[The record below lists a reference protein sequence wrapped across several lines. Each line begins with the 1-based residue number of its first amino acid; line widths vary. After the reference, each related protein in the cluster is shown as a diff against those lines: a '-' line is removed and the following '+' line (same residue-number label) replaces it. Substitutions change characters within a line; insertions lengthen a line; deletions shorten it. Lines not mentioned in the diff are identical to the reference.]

1 MSNFV
6 PQKYTENKNSQI
18 IDIMNFK
25 QSKMA
30 LCALALVGA
39 TFSMTS
45 CMDNNKNPFYS
56 EYNTPHQTVPFNKIK
71 LEHYEPAIMEG
82 IKQHT
87 AEVEAIINNPEA
99 PTFENTIVALEYAGE
114 LLDRVVTVFF
124 TLNSAETSD
133 EMQELAQK
141 LSPILTEHSN
151 NISLDERLFARVKAA
166 YEATDMSTLTTEQ
179 QRLLQKSFDS
189 FARNGANLSDE
200 DKAKYRELTTE
211 LSKTTLAFGQNMLK
225 ATNAYTLN
233 VTDSTRLAGMPESA
247 LEAAAQTAKEK
258 GHEGWTFTLQ
268 APSYSPVM
276 MYCEDRDLRRELYM
290 AYNTQNV
297 QDNEYNN
304 EKLVK
309 KIANLRLA
317 IAQLLGYE
325 SHADYVLVNRMA
337 ENAVNVNNLLDQLLQ
352 AYLPAAKEEVKAVQ
366 EMAAR
371 TEGKNFELMP
381 WDWSFYSEKLR
392 VEKYSLNDEMVRP
405 YFKLENVTNG
415 VFGLA
420 THLYGITFVENKDI
434 PVFHPDVKAYNV
446 LDKDGSY
453 LAVIYTD
460 FFPRAGKRSVAW
472 MTSFKEQYKKGG
484 QDSRPHVSITMNF
497 TKPTESKPALL
508 TLDEVETFLHEF
520 GHALHGI
527 FSMTTYPSMGGT
539 AVYRDFVEL
548 PSQIMENFLPKKEFL
563 ATFAYHYETGELIPD
578 ELIERIVRAQNYNA
592 AYMCIR
598 QLSFGILDMA
608 WYSRTTPF
616 DGDVKAYEQE
626 AWKSTQLLPVVEGT
640 NMTTRFGHIM
650 SGGYSAGYYSYK
662 WSEMLDAD
670 AFALFEEKGIFSE
683 EVATSFRENVLSR
696 GGSEHPKELYRR
708 FRGQDATIDAMMKRD
723 GIK

>member
-1 MSNFV
+1 M
-6 PQKYTENKNSQI
+6 KYRQP
-18 IDIMNFK
+18 
-25 QSKMA
+25 KMA
-30 LCALALVGA
+30 LCALAMMGA
-39 TFSMTS
+39 TLNMTS

-56 EYNTPHQTVPFNKIK
+56 EYGTPHETVPFNKIK
-71 LEHYEPAIMEG
+71 MEHYEPAIMEG
-82 IKQHT
+82 IKQHA
-87 AEVEAIINNPEA
+87 AEVEAIINNPEE
-99 PTFENTIVALEYAGE
+99 PTFENTIVALEYAGD
-114 LLDRVVTVFF
+114 LLDRVLTVFF

-141 LSPILTEHSN
+141 LSPVLTEHSN
-151 NISLDERLFARVKAA
+151 NISLDERLFARIKTV
-166 YEATDMSTLTTEQ
+166 YENTDMSTLTPEE
-179 QRLLQKSFDS
+179 QRLLQKSYEG
-189 FARNGANLSDE
+189 FARNGANLCEE

-211 LSKTTLAFGQNMLK
+211 LGQATLAFGQNTLK
-225 ATNAYTLN
+225 ATNNYALN
-233 VTDSTRLAGMPESA
+233 VTDSTRLKGLPESA

-258 GHEGWTFTLQ
+258 GQEGWTFTLH

-290 AYNTQNV
+290 AYNTQCV
-297 QDNEYNN
+297 QNNDYNN
-304 EKLVK
+304 EELVK
-309 KIANLRLA
+309 KIVNLRLA

-325 SHADYVLVNRMA
+325 SHADYVLENRMA
-337 ENAVNVNNLLDQLLQ
+337 ENAANVNNLLDQLLV

-371 TEGKNFELMP
+371 TEGKDFELKS

-405 YFKLENVTNG
+405 YFKLENVTGG

-420 THLYGITFVENKDI
+420 TRLYGITFVENKDI
-434 PVFHPDVKAYNV
+434 PVYHPDVKAYDV

-460 FFPRAGKRSVAW
+460 FFPRAGKRSGAW
-472 MTSFKEQYKKGG
+472 MTSFKEQYKKDGE
-484 QDSRPHVSITMNF
+484 DSCPHVSITMNF

-508 TLDEVETFLHEF
+508 TQDEVETFLHEF

-527 FSMTTYPSMGGT
+527 FAATTYPSMGGT
-539 AVYRDFVEL
+539 NVYRDFVEL
-548 PSQIMENFLPKKEFL
+548 PSQLMENFLPKKEFL

-578 ELIERIVRAQNYNA
+578 ELIERIVRAQNYNV

-598 QLSFGILDMA
+598 QLSLGMLDMA
-608 WYSRTTPF
+608 WHSRTTPF
-616 DGDVKAYEQE
+616 EGDVLAYEQE
-626 AWKSTQLLPVVEGT
+626 AWKPTQLLPVIEGT
-640 NMTTRFGHIM
+640 NMTTHFGHIM

-670 AFALFEEKGIFSE
+670 AFALFEENGIFSE
-683 EVATSFRENVLSR
+683 EVAASFRENVLAK

-708 FRGQDATIDAMMKRD
+708 FRGQDATIDALMKRD
-723 GIK
+723 GIVK

>member
-1 MSNFV
+1 
-6 PQKYTENKNSQI
+6 
-18 IDIMNFK
+18 
-25 QSKMA
+25 MA
-30 LCALALVGA
+30 LCALALAGA

-166 YEATDMSTLTTEQ
+166 YEATEMSTLTTEQ
-179 QRLLQKSFDS
+179 QRLLQKSYDS

-304 EKLVK
+304 EELVK

-420 THLYGITFVENKDI
+420 TRLYGITFVENKDI
-434 PVFHPDVKAYNV
+434 PVFHPDVKAYDV

-460 FFPRAGKRSVAW
+460 FFPRAGKRSGAW

>member
-1 MSNFV
+1 MNRT
-6 PQKYTENKNSQI
+6 KY
-18 IDIMNFK
+18 
-25 QSKMA
+25 
-30 LCALALVGA
+30 LVCALAVAGA
-39 TFSMTS
+39 TLNMTS
-45 CMDNNKNPFYS
+45 CMDSNQNPFYS
-56 EYNTPHQTVPFNKIK
+56 EYNTPHQTVPFDKIK

-82 IKQHT
+82 IKQHA
-87 AEVEAIINNPEA
+87 AEVEAIITNPEA
-99 PTFENTIVALEYAGE
+99 PTFENTIVALEYAGS

-133 EMQELAQK
+133 EMQALAQK
-141 LSPILTEHSN
+141 LSPVLTEHSN
-151 NISLDERLFARVKAA
+151 NISLDERLFARVKAV
-166 YEATDMSTLTTEQ
+166 YESTDMSTLTPEE
-179 QRLLQKSFDS
+179 QRLLQKSYEG
-189 FARNGANLSDE
+189 FARNGANLSE
-200 DKAKYRELTTE
+200 EGKAKYRELSTE
-211 LSKTTLAFGQNMLK
+211 LSKTTLQFGQNMLK

-258 GHEGWTFTLQ
+258 GHEGWTFTLH

-290 AYNTQNV
+290 AFNTQNV

-304 EKLVK
+304 EAIVK
-309 KIANLRLA
+309 KIANLRLE

-325 SHADYVLVNRMA
+325 CFADYVLENRMA
-337 ENAVNVNNLLDQLLQ
+337 ENATNVNHLLDQLLT

-366 EMAAR
+366 EIAAR
-371 TEGKNFELMP
+371 TEGKGFELMP

-405 YFKLENVTNG
+405 YFKLENVTAG

-420 THLYGITFVENKDI
+420 TRLYGITFVENKDI
-434 PVFHPDVKAYNV
+434 PVFHPDVKAYDV
-446 LDKDGSY
+446 LDKDGTY

-460 FFPRAGKRSVAW
+460 FFPRAGKRSGAW
-472 MTSFKEQYKKGG
+472 MTGFKEQYKKDG

-527 FSMTTYPSMGGT
+527 FSATTYPSIGGT

-563 ATFAYHYETGELIPD
+563 ATFAHHYETGELIPD
-578 ELIERIVRAQNYNA
+578 ELIERIVRAQNYNV
-592 AYMCIR
+592 AYGCIR

-616 DGDVKAYEQE
+616 EGDVLAYEQK
-626 AWKSTQLLPVVEGT
+626 AWESTQLLPVVEGT

-670 AFALFEEKGIFSE
+670 AFALFEEKGIFSQ
-683 EVATSFRENVLSR
+683 EVAASFRENILSR

-723 GIK
+723 GIVK

>member
-1 MSNFV
+1 M
-6 PQKYTENKNSQI
+6 KYNKTLTKSL
-18 IDIMNFK
+18 
-25 QSKMA
+25 
-30 LCALALVGA
+30 LCAMAVVGA
-39 TFSMTS
+39 TLNFTS
-45 CMDNNKNPFYS
+45 CMNKNPFFS
-56 EYNTPHQTVPFNKIK
+56 EYKTPHETAPFHKIK
-71 LEHYEPAIMEG
+71 LEHYEPALMEG
-82 IKQHT
+82 IKQHE
-87 AEVEAIINNPEA
+87 ADVEAIINNPEA

-133 EMQELAQK
+133 EMQALAQK
-141 LSPILTEHSN
+141 LSPVLTEHSN
-151 NISLDERLFARVKAA
+151 NISLNEKLFARVKAV
-166 YEATDMSTLTTEQ
+166 YETTDKGSLSTEQ
-179 QRLLQKSFDS
+179 QRLLQKCYDS
-189 FARNGANLSDE
+189 FARNGANLSEE

-211 LSKTTLAFGQNMLK
+211 LSMTTLAFNQNMLK
-225 ATNAYTLN
+225 ATNAYSLN
-233 VTDSTRLAGMPESA
+233 VTDSARLKGMPESA

-268 APSYSPVM
+268 APSYGPLM

-297 QDNEYNN
+297 QDNEFNN
-304 EKLVK
+304 EENVK
-309 KIANLRLA
+309 KIVNLRLA

-325 SHADYVLVNRMA
+325 SHADYVLENRMA
-337 ENAVNVNNLLDQLLQ
+337 ENATNVNQLLGQLLD

-366 EMAAR
+366 EIAAR
-371 TEGKNFELMP
+371 TEGADFKLEA

-392 VEKYSLNDEMVRP
+392 SEKYSLNDEMVRP

-420 THLYGITFVENKDI
+420 TRLYGITFVENKDI
-434 PVFHPDVKAYNV
+434 PVFHPDVKAYDV
-446 LDKDGSY
+446 LDKDGSF

-460 FFPRAGKRSVAW
+460 FFPRAGKRSGAW
-472 MTSFKEQYKKGG
+472 MTNFKEQYKKDGV
-484 QDSRPHVSITMNF
+484 DSRPHVSITMNF

-508 TLDEVETFLHEF
+508 TQDEVETFLHEF

-527 FSMTTYPSMGGT
+527 FAATTYPSMGGT
-539 AVYRDFVEL
+539 NVYRDFVEL

-563 ATFAYHYETGELIPD
+563 ATFAFHYETGELIPD

-592 AYMCIR
+592 AYACIR

-616 DGDVKAYEQE
+616 EGDVKAYEQE
-626 AWKSTQLLPVVEGT
+626 AWAPTQLLDVVEGT

-670 AFALFEEKGIFSE
+670 AFALFDQMGIYNE
-683 EVATSFRENVLSR
+683 IVATSFRKNVLEKGS
-696 GGSEHPKELYRR
+696 SEHPKVLYRR

-723 GIK
+723 GIIK

>member
-1 MSNFV
+1 MNRT
-6 PQKYTENKNSQI
+6 KY
-18 IDIMNFK
+18 
-25 QSKMA
+25 
-30 LCALALVGA
+30 LVCALAFAGVTLN
-39 TFSMTS
+39 MTS
-45 CMDNNKNPFYS
+45 CMDSNQNPFYS
-56 EYNTPHQTVPFNKIK
+56 EYNTPHQTVPFDKIK

-82 IKQHT
+82 IKQHA
-87 AEVEAIINNPEA
+87 AEVEAIITNPEA
-99 PTFENTIVALEYAGE
+99 PTFENTIVALEYAGS

-133 EMQELAQK
+133 EMQALAQK
-141 LSPILTEHSN
+141 LSPVLTEHSN
-151 NISLDERLFARVKAA
+151 NISLDERLFARVKAV
-166 YEATDMSTLTTEQ
+166 YENTDMNTLTSEE
-179 QRLLQKSFDS
+179 QRLLQKSYDG
-189 FARNGANLSDE
+189 FARNGANLSE
-200 DKAKYRELTTE
+200 EGKAKYRELTTE
-211 LSKTTLAFGQNMLK
+211 LSKTTLEFGQNMLK
-225 ATNAYTLN
+225 ATNAYALN
-233 VTDSTRLAGMPESA
+233 ITDSTRLKGMPESA

-258 GHEGWTFTLQ
+258 GHEGWTFTLH

-290 AYNTQNV
+290 AFNTQNV

-304 EKLVK
+304 EAIVK
-309 KIANLRLA
+309 KIANLRLE

-325 SHADYVLVNRMA
+325 CFADYVLENRMA
-337 ENAVNVNNLLDQLLQ
+337 ENATNVNHLLDQLLT

-366 EMAAR
+366 EIAAR
-371 TEGKNFELMP
+371 TEGKGFELMP

-405 YFKLENVTNG
+405 YFKLENVTAG

-420 THLYGITFVENKDI
+420 TRLYGITFVENKDI
-434 PVFHPDVKAYNV
+434 PVFHPDVKAYDV
-446 LDKDGSY
+446 LDKDGTY

-460 FFPRAGKRSVAW
+460 FFPRAGKRSGAW
-472 MTSFKEQYKKGG
+472 MTGFKEQYKKDGV
-484 QDSRPHVSITMNF
+484 DSRPHVSITMNF

-527 FSMTTYPSMGGT
+527 FSATTYPSMGGT

-563 ATFAYHYETGELIPD
+563 ATFAHHYETGELIPD
-578 ELIERIVRAQNYNA
+578 ELIERIVRAQNYNV

-598 QLSFGILDMA
+598 QLSFGLLDMA

-616 DGDVKAYEQE
+616 EGDVLAYEQK
-626 AWKSTQLLPVVEGT
+626 AWESTQLLPVVEGT

-670 AFALFEEKGIFSE
+670 AFALFEEKGIFSQ
-683 EVATSFRENVLSR
+683 EVASSFRENILSR

-723 GIK
+723 GIVK

>member
-1 MSNFV
+1 M
-6 PQKYTENKNSQI
+6 NK
-18 IDIMNFK
+18 
-25 QSKMA
+25 SKNI
-30 LCALALVGA
+30 LCALALAGA
-39 TFSMTS
+39 TLNMTS
-45 CMDNNKNPFYS
+45 CMDNKNPFYS
-56 EYNTPHQTVPFNKIK
+56 EYNTPHQTVPFDKIK

-82 IKQHT
+82 IKQHA
-87 AEVEAIINNPEA
+87 AEVEAIITNPEA
-99 PTFENTIVALEYAGE
+99 PTFENTIVALEYAGD

-141 LSPILTEHSN
+141 LSPVLTEHSN
-151 NISLDERLFARVKAA
+151 NISLDERLFARVKAV
-166 YEATDMSTLTTEQ
+166 YETTDMSTLTPEE
-179 QRLLQKSFDS
+179 QRLLQKSYDG
-189 FARNGANLSDE
+189 FARNGANLSE
-200 DKAKYRELTTE
+200 EGKAKYRELTTA
-211 LSKTTLAFGQNMLK
+211 LSKATLDFGQNMLK

-233 VTDSTRLAGMPESA
+233 ITDSARLNGMPESA

-258 GHEGWTFTLQ
+258 GHEGWTFTLH

-290 AYNTQNV
+290 AFNTQNV
-297 QDNEYNN
+297 QNN
-304 EKLVK
+304 ENNNEELVK
-309 KIANLRLA
+309 QIANLRLEV
-317 IAQLLGYE
+317 AQLLGYE
-325 SHADYVLVNRMA
+325 CFADYVLENRMA
-337 ENAVNVNNLLDQLLQ
+337 ENATNVNQLLDQLLT
-352 AYLPAAKEEVKAVQ
+352 AYLPAAKAEVKAVQ
-366 EMAAR
+366 EIAAR
-371 TEGKNFELMP
+371 TEGKDFELML
-381 WDWSFYSEKLR
+381 WDWSFYAEKLR

-405 YFKLENVTNG
+405 YFKLENVTDG

-420 THLYGITFVENKDI
+420 SRLYGIAFVENKNI
-434 PVFHPDVKAYNV
+434 PVFHPDVKAYDV

-460 FFPRAGKRSVAW
+460 FFPRAGKRSGAW
-472 MTSFKEQYKKGG
+472 MTSFKEQYKKDGV
-484 QDSRPHVSITMNF
+484 DSRPHVSITMNF
-497 TKPTESKPALL
+497 TKPTDTKPALL
-508 TLDEVETFLHEF
+508 TQDEVETFLHEF

-527 FSMTTYPSMGGT
+527 FSATTYPSMGGT
-539 AVYRDFVEL
+539 SVYRDFVEL

-578 ELIERIVRAQNYNA
+578 ELIERIVRAQNYNV
-592 AYMCIR
+592 AYACIR
-598 QLSFGILDMA
+598 QLSFGLLDMA

-626 AWKSTQLLPVVEGT
+626 AWAPTQLLPVVEGT

-670 AFALFEEKGIFSE
+670 AFALFEEQGIFNE
-683 EVATSFRENVLSR
+683 EVATSFRENILSR

>member
-1 MSNFV
+1 M
-6 PQKYTENKNSQI
+6 KYGKTMTKSL
-18 IDIMNFK
+18 
-25 QSKMA
+25 
-30 LCALALVGA
+30 LCAIAIAGA
-39 TFSMTS
+39 TLNMTS
-45 CMDNNKNPFYS
+45 CMNSNNNPFYS
-56 EYNTPHQTVPFNKIK
+56 EYKTPHETVPFDKIK

-82 IKQHT
+82 IKQHA
-87 AEVEAIINNPEA
+87 AEVEAIITNPEV
-99 PTFENTIVALEYAGE
+99 PTFENTIVALEYAGA

-133 EMQELAQK
+133 EMQALAQK
-141 LSPILTEHSN
+141 ISPVLTEHSN
-151 NISLDERLFARVKAA
+151 NISLDERLFARVKAV
-166 YEATDMSTLTTEQ
+166 YETTDMSTLTTEE
-179 QRLLQKSFDS
+179 QRLLQKSYDG
-189 FARNGANLSDE
+189 FARNGANLSE
-200 DKAKYRELTTE
+200 EGKAKYRELTTA
-211 LSKTTLAFGQNMLK
+211 LSKTTLDFGQNMLK
-225 ATNAYTLN
+225 ATNAYSLN
-233 VTDSTRLAGMPESA
+233 ITDSTRLKGMPESA

-258 GHEGWTFTLQ
+258 GHEGWTFTLH

-276 MYCEDRDLRRELYM
+276 TYCEDRDLRRELYM

-297 QDNEYNN
+297 QDNENNN
-304 EKLVK
+304 EELVK

-325 SHADYVLVNRMA
+325 SHAEYVLVNRMA
-337 ENAVNVNNLLDQLLQ
+337 ENATNVNQLLDQLLA

-371 TEGKNFELMP
+371 TEGKDFELMP
-381 WDWSFYSEKLR
+381 WDWSFYAEKLR

-420 THLYGITFVENKDI
+420 TRLYGITFVENKDI
-434 PVFHPDVKAYNV
+434 PVFHPDVKAYDV

-460 FFPRAGKRSVAW
+460 FFPRAGKRSGAW
-472 MTSFKEQYKKGG
+472 MTGFKEQYKKDGV
-484 QDSRPHVSITMNF
+484 DSRPHVSITMNF
-497 TKPTESKPALL
+497 TKPTDTKPALL
-508 TLDEVETFLHEF
+508 TLDEAETFLHEF

-527 FSMTTYPSMGGT
+527 FSATTYPSVGGT
-539 AVYRDFVEL
+539 NVYRDFVEL

-578 ELIERIVRAQNYNA
+578 ELIERIVRAQNYNV
-592 AYMCIR
+592 AYACIR
-598 QLSFGILDMA
+598 QLSFGLLDMA

-626 AWKSTQLLPVVEGT
+626 AWAPTQLLPVVEGT

-670 AFALFEEKGIFSE
+670 AFALFEERGIFNE
-683 EVATSFRENVLSR
+683 EVATSFRENILSR
-696 GGSEHPKELYRR
+696 GASEHPKELYRR

-723 GIK
+723 GIVK

>member
-1 MSNFV
+1 M
-6 PQKYTENKNSQI
+6 KY
-18 IDIMNFK
+18 K
-25 QSKMA
+25 QPKMA
-30 LCALALVGA
+30 LCALAMVG
-39 TFSMTS
+39 TTLNMTS

-71 LEHYEPAIMEG
+71 MEHYEPAIMEG
-82 IKQHT
+82 IKQHA
-87 AEVEAIINNPEA
+87 AEVEAIITNPET

-141 LSPILTEHSN
+141 LSPMLTEHSN
-151 NISLDERLFARVKAA
+151 NISLDERLFERIKAV
-166 YEATDMSTLTTEQ
+166 YETTDMSTLTPEQ
-179 QRLLQKSFDS
+179 QRLLQKSYENL
-189 FARNGANLSDE
+189 ARNGANLNEE

-211 LSKTTLAFGQNMLK
+211 LSQATLAFGQNTLK
-225 ATNAYTLN
+225 ATNSFALN
-233 VTDSTRLAGMPESA
+233 VTDSTRLKGLPESA

-258 GHEGWTFTLQ
+258 GQEGWTFTLH
-268 APSYSPVM
+268 APSYSPLM

-290 AYNTQNV
+290 AYNTQCV
-297 QDNEYNN
+297 QDNDYNN
-304 EKLVK
+304 EELAK
-309 KIANLRLA
+309 KIVNLRLA

-325 SHADYVLVNRMA
+325 SHADYVLENRMA
-337 ENAVNVNNLLDQLLQ
+337 ENAANVNDLLNQLLV

-371 TEGKNFELMP
+371 TEGKDFELMP

-392 VEKYSLNDEMVRP
+392 SEKYSLNDEMVRP

-420 THLYGITFVENKDI
+420 TRLYGITFVENKEI
-434 PVFHPDVKAYNV
+434 PVYHPDVKAYDV

-460 FFPRAGKRSVAW
+460 FFPRAGKRSGAW
-472 MTSFKEQYKKGG
+472 MTSFKEQYVKDGA
-484 QDSRPHVSITMNF
+484 DSRPHVTITMNF

-508 TLDEVETFLHEF
+508 TQDEVETFLHEF

-527 FSMTTYPSMGGT
+527 FSATTYPSMGGT
-539 AVYRDFVEL
+539 NVYRDFVEL
-548 PSQIMENFLPKKEFL
+548 PSQLMENFLSKKEFL

-578 ELIERIVRAQNYNA
+578 EIVERIVRAQNYNA
-592 AYMCIR
+592 AYLCIR
-598 QLSFGILDMA
+598 QLSLGMLDMA
-608 WYSRTTPF
+608 WYSRTAPF
-616 DGDVKAYEQE
+616 EGDVKAYEQE
-626 AWKSTQLLPVVEGT
+626 AWAATQLLPVVEEA
-640 NMTTRFGHIM
+640 NMTTHFGHIM

-670 AFALFEEKGIFSE
+670 AFSLFEEKGIFSQ

-708 FRGQDATIDAMMKRD
+708 FRGQDATIDALMKRD

>member
-1 MSNFV
+1 MNRT
-6 PQKYTENKNSQI
+6 KY
-18 IDIMNFK
+18 
-25 QSKMA
+25 
-30 LCALALVGA
+30 LVCALAVAGA
-39 TFSMTS
+39 TLNMTS
-45 CMDNNKNPFYS
+45 CMDSNQNPFYS
-56 EYNTPHQTVPFNKIK
+56 EYNTPHQTVPFDKIK

-82 IKQHT
+82 IKQHA
-87 AEVEAIINNPEA
+87 AEVEAIITNPEA
-99 PTFENTIVALEYAGE
+99 PTFENTIVALEYAGS

-133 EMQELAQK
+133 EMQALAQK
-141 LSPILTEHSN
+141 LSPVLTEHSN
-151 NISLDERLFARVKAA
+151 NISLDERLFARVKAV
-166 YEATDMSTLTTEQ
+166 YESTDMSTLTPEE
-179 QRLLQKSFDS
+179 QRLLQKSYEG
-189 FARNGANLSDE
+189 FARNGANLSE
-200 DKAKYRELTTE
+200 EGKAKYRELSTE
-211 LSKTTLAFGQNMLK
+211 LSKTTLQFGQNMLK

-258 GHEGWTFTLQ
+258 GHEGWTFTLH

-290 AYNTQNV
+290 AFNTQNV

-304 EKLVK
+304 EAIVK
-309 KIANLRLA
+309 KIANLRLE

-325 SHADYVLVNRMA
+325 CFADYVLENRMA
-337 ENAVNVNNLLDQLLQ
+337 ENATNVNHLLDQLLT

-366 EMAAR
+366 EIAAR
-371 TEGKNFELMP
+371 TEGKGFELMP

-405 YFKLENVTNG
+405 YFKLENVTAG

-420 THLYGITFVENKDI
+420 TRLYGITFVENKDI
-434 PVFHPDVKAYNV
+434 PVFHPDVKAYDV
-446 LDKDGSY
+446 LDKDGTY

-460 FFPRAGKRSVAW
+460 FFPRAGKRSGAW
-472 MTSFKEQYKKGG
+472 MTSFKEQYKKDG

-527 FSMTTYPSMGGT
+527 FSATTYPSIGGT

-563 ATFAYHYETGELIPD
+563 ATFAHHYETGELIPD
-578 ELIERIVRAQNYNA
+578 ELIERIVRAQNYNV

-616 DGDVKAYEQE
+616 EGDVLAYEQK
-626 AWKSTQLLPVVEGT
+626 AWESTQLLPVVEGT
-640 NMTTRFGHIM
+640 NMTTRFGHIV

-670 AFALFEEKGIFSE
+670 AFALFEEKGIFSQ
-683 EVATSFRENVLSR
+683 EVASSFRENILSR

-723 GIK
+723 GIVK

>member
-1 MSNFV
+1 M
-6 PQKYTENKNSQI
+6 KYNLTKL
-18 IDIMNFK
+18 
-25 QSKMA
+25 A
-30 LCALALVGA
+30 LGALALVGA
-39 TFSMTS
+39 TLNLTS

-56 EYNTPHQTVPFNKIK
+56 EYNTPHQTVPFDKIK

-87 AEVEAIINNPEA
+87 AEVEAIIANPEL
-99 PTFENTIVALEYAGE
+99 PTFENTIVALEYAGD

-133 EMQELAQK
+133 EMQALAQK

-151 NISLDERLFARVKAA
+151 NISLDERLFARVKAV
-166 YEATDMSTLTTEQ
+166 YETTDMNTFTPEQ
-179 QRLLQKSFDS
+179 QRLLQKSYDS
-189 FARNGANLSDE
+189 FARNGANLNE
-200 DKAKYRELTTE
+200 EGKAKYRELTTA
-211 LSKTTLAFGQNMLK
+211 LSKATLEFGQNMLK

-233 VTDSTRLAGMPESA
+233 ITDSTRLEGMPESA

-290 AYNTQNV
+290 AFNTQNV

-304 EKLVK
+304 EELVK
-309 KIANLRLA
+309 NIANLRLE
-317 IAQLLGYE
+317 IAQLLGYN
-325 SHADYVLVNRMA
+325 SHADYVLENRMA
-337 ENAVNVNNLLDQLLQ
+337 ENATNVNQLLDQLLT

-366 EMAAR
+366 EIATR
-371 TEGKNFELMP
+371 IEGKGFELMP
-381 WDWSFYSEKLR
+381 WDWSFYAEKLR

-420 THLYGITFVENKDI
+420 TSLYGITFVENKDI
-434 PVFHPDVKAYNV
+434 PVFHPEVKAYDV
-446 LDKDGSY
+446 IDKDGSY

-460 FFPRAGKRSVAW
+460 FFPRAGKRSGAW
-472 MTSFKEQYKKGG
+472 MTSFKEQYKKDGA
-484 QDSRPHVSITMNF
+484 DSRPHVSITMNF
-497 TKPTESKPALL
+497 TKPTDTKPALL
-508 TLDEVETFLHEF
+508 TQDEVETFLHEF

-527 FSMTTYPSMGGT
+527 FSATTYPSMGGT
-539 AVYRDFVEL
+539 SVYRDFVEL
-548 PSQIMENFLPKKEFL
+548 PSQIMENFLPKKKFL

-598 QLSFGILDMA
+598 QLSFGMLDMA
-608 WYSRTTPF
+608 WHSRTTPF
-616 DGDVKAYEQE
+616 DGDVLTYEQE
-626 AWKSTQLLPVVEGT
+626 AWAPTQLLPIVEGT

-670 AFALFEEKGIFSE
+670 AFALFEENGIFSQ
-683 EVATSFRENVLSR
+683 EVATSFRENILSR

-723 GIK
+723 GIKK

>member
-1 MSNFV
+1 
-6 PQKYTENKNSQI
+6 
-18 IDIMNFK
+18 
-25 QSKMA
+25 MA
-30 LCALALVGA
+30 LCALALAGA

-179 QRLLQKSFDS
+179 QRLLQKSYDS

-304 EKLVK
+304 EELVK

-420 THLYGITFVENKDI
+420 TRLYGITFVENKDI
-434 PVFHPDVKAYNV
+434 PVFHPDAKAYDV
-446 LDKDGSY
+446 LDKDSSY

-460 FFPRAGKRSVAW
+460 FFPRAGKRSGAW

-578 ELIERIVRAQNYNA
+578 ALIERIVRAQNYNA

>member
-1 MSNFV
+1 M
-6 PQKYTENKNSQI
+6 KYNKT
-18 IDIMNFK
+18 K
-25 QSKMA
+25 VA
-30 LCALALVGA
+30 LCALALA
-39 TFSMTS
+39 STILSMTS

-56 EYNTPHQTVPFNKIK
+56 EYTTPHQTVPFDKIR

-82 IKQHT
+82 IKQHA
-87 AEVEAIINNPEA
+87 AEVEAIITNPEA
-99 PTFENTIVALEYAGE
+99 PTFENTIVALEYAGG

-133 EMQELAQK
+133 EMQALAQK
-141 LSPILTEHSN
+141 LSPVLTEHSN
-151 NISLDERLFARVKAA
+151 NISLDERLFARVKAV
-166 YEATDMSTLTTEQ
+166 YETTDMSTLTPEQ
-179 QRLLQKSFDS
+179 QRLLQKSYDG
-189 FARNGANLSDE
+189 FARNGANLSE
-200 DKAKYRELTTE
+200 EGKAKYRELTTA
-211 LSKTTLAFGQNMLK
+211 LSKATLEFGQNMLK
-225 ATNAYTLN
+225 ATNTYTLN
-233 VTDSTRLAGMPESA
+233 VTDSTRLKGMPESA

-258 GHEGWTFTLQ
+258 GHEGWTFTLH
-268 APSYSPVM
+268 APSYTPVM

-304 EKLVK
+304 EELVK
-309 KIANLRLA
+309 NIANLRLE
-317 IAQLLGYE
+317 IAQLLGYN
-325 SHADYVLVNRMA
+325 SHADYVLENRMA
-337 ENAVNVNNLLDQLLQ
+337 ENAANVNQLLDQLLT
-352 AYLPAAKEEVKAVQ
+352 AYLPAAKEDVKAVQ

-371 TEGKNFELMP
+371 TEGKNFELMS

-420 THLYGITFVENKDI
+420 TSLYGITFVENKDI
-434 PVFHPDVKAYNV
+434 PVFHPDVKAYDV

-460 FFPRAGKRSVAW
+460 FFPRAGKRSGAW
-472 MTSFKEQYKKGG
+472 MTSFKEQYKKDGA
-484 QDSRPHVSITMNF
+484 DSRPHVSITMNF
-497 TKPTESKPALL
+497 TKPTDTKPALL

-527 FSMTTYPSMGGT
+527 FSATTYPSIGGT
-539 AVYRDFVEL
+539 GVYRDFVEL

-578 ELIERIVRAQNYNA
+578 ELIERIVRAQNYNV

-598 QLSFGILDMA
+598 QLSFGLLDMA

-626 AWKSTQLLPVVEGT
+626 AWASTQLLPVVEGT

-670 AFALFEEKGIFSE
+670 AFALFEENGVFSQ
-683 EVATSFRENVLSR
+683 EVATSFRENILSR

-708 FRGQDATIDAMMKRD
+708 FRGQDATIDALMKRD

>member
-1 MSNFV
+1 
-6 PQKYTENKNSQI
+6 
-18 IDIMNFK
+18 MNRMK
-25 QSKMA
+25 LA
-30 LCALALVGA
+30 LCVLALTGA
-39 TFSMTS
+39 TLNMTS
-45 CMDNNKNPFYS
+45 CMDKKNDNPFFS
-56 EYNTPHQTVPFNKIK
+56 EYTTPHETAPFDKIK
-71 LEHYEPAIMEG
+71 LEHYEPAFLEG
-82 IKQHT
+82 IKQHQ
-87 AEVEAIINNPEA
+87 AEVDAIINNPEA
-99 PTFENTIVALEYAGE
+99 PTFENTIVALDYAGDM
-114 LLDRVVTVFF
+114 LDRVVTVFF
-124 TLNSAETSD
+124 NLNSAETSD
-133 EMQELAQK
+133 EMQALAQK
-141 LSPILTEHSN
+141 LSPVLTEHSN
-151 NISLDERLFARVKAA
+151 NISLNEKLFARVKAV
-166 YEATDMSTLTTEQ
+166 YETVDKSTLTTEQ
-179 QRLLQKSFDS
+179 QRLLQKSYDS
-189 FARNGANLSDE
+189 FARNGANLSEE
-200 DKAKYRELTTE
+200 DKVKYRELTSE
-211 LSKTTLAFGQNMLK
+211 LSKATLEFGQNMLK
-225 ATNAYTLN
+225 ATNSYALN
-233 VTDSTRLAGMPESA
+233 VTDSARLKGLPESA

-258 GHEGWTFTLQ
+258 GQEGWTFTLH
-268 APSYSPVM
+268 APSYSSLM

-304 EKLVK
+304 EENVK

-317 IAQLLGYE
+317 IAQLLGYD
-325 SHADYVLVNRMA
+325 SHADYVLENRMA
-337 ENAVNVNNLLDQLLQ
+337 ENAANVNQLLDQLLT

-371 TEGKNFELMP
+371 TEDKDFELILMP

-392 VEKYSLNDEMVRP
+392 NEKYSLNDEMVRP
-405 YFKLENVTNG
+405 YFKLENVTKG

-420 THLYGITFVENKDI
+420 TRLYGITFVENKDI
-434 PVFHPDVKAYNV
+434 PVFHPDVKAYDV

-460 FFPRAGKRSVAW
+460 FFPRAGKRSGAW
-472 MTSFKEQYKKGG
+472 MTNYKEQYVKDGV
-484 QDSRPHVSITMNF
+484 DSRPHVSITMNF

-508 TLDEVETFLHEF
+508 TQDEVETFLHEF

-527 FSMTTYPSMGGT
+527 FAATNYPSMGGT
-539 AVYRDFVEL
+539 NVYRDFVEL
-548 PSQIMENFLPKKEFL
+548 PSQLMENFLPKKEFL
-563 ATFAYHYETGELIPD
+563 ATFAFHYETGELIPD

-598 QLSFGILDMA
+598 QLSFGLLDMA

-616 DGDVKAYEQE
+616 DGDVRAYEQE
-626 AWKSTQLLPVVEGT
+626 AWAPTQLLPVVPET

-670 AFALFEEKGIFSE
+670 AFSLFEEKGIYNE
-683 EVATSFRENVLSR
+683 EVATSFRKNILEKGS
-696 GGSEHPKELYRR
+696 SEHPKELYRR

>member
-1 MSNFV
+1 MNRT
-6 PQKYTENKNSQI
+6 KY
-18 IDIMNFK
+18 
-25 QSKMA
+25 
-30 LCALALVGA
+30 LVCALAVAGA
-39 TFSMTS
+39 TLNMTS
-45 CMDNNKNPFYS
+45 CMDSNQNPFYS
-56 EYNTPHQTVPFNKIK
+56 EYNTPHQTVPFDKIK

-82 IKQHT
+82 IKQHA
-87 AEVEAIINNPEA
+87 AEVEAIITNPEA
-99 PTFENTIVALEYAGE
+99 PTFENTIVALEYAGS

-133 EMQELAQK
+133 EMQALAQK
-141 LSPILTEHSN
+141 LSPVLTEHSN
-151 NISLDERLFARVKAA
+151 NISLDERLFARVKAV
-166 YEATDMSTLTTEQ
+166 YESTDMSTLTPEE
-179 QRLLQKSFDS
+179 QRLLQKSYEG
-189 FARNGANLSDE
+189 FARNGANLSE
-200 DKAKYRELTTE
+200 EGKAKYRELSTE
-211 LSKTTLAFGQNMLK
+211 LSKTTLQFGQNMLK

-258 GHEGWTFTLQ
+258 GHEGWTFTLH

-290 AYNTQNV
+290 AFNTQNV

-304 EKLVK
+304 EAIVK
-309 KIANLRLA
+309 KIANLRLE

-325 SHADYVLVNRMA
+325 CFADYVLENRMA
-337 ENAVNVNNLLDQLLQ
+337 ENATNVNHLLDQLLT

-366 EMAAR
+366 EIAAR
-371 TEGKNFELMP
+371 TEGKGFELMP

-405 YFKLENVTNG
+405 YFKLENVTAG

-420 THLYGITFVENKDI
+420 TRLYGITFVENKDI
-434 PVFHPDVKAYNV
+434 PVFHPDVKAYDV
-446 LDKDGSY
+446 LDKDGTY

-460 FFPRAGKRSVAW
+460 FFPRAGKRSGAW
-472 MTSFKEQYKKGG
+472 MTSFKEQYKKDG

-527 FSMTTYPSMGGT
+527 FSATTYPSIGGT

-563 ATFAYHYETGELIPD
+563 ATFAHHYETGELIPD
-578 ELIERIVRAQNYNA
+578 ELIERIVRAQNYNV

-616 DGDVKAYEQE
+616 EGDVLAYEQK
-626 AWKSTQLLPVVEGT
+626 AWESTQLLPVVEGT

-670 AFALFEEKGIFSE
+670 AFALFEEKGIFSQ
-683 EVATSFRENVLSR
+683 EVASSFRENILSR

-723 GIK
+723 GIVK

>member
-1 MSNFV
+1 
-6 PQKYTENKNSQI
+6 
-18 IDIMNFK
+18 MNFK

-30 LCALALVGA
+30 LCALALAGA

-45 CMDNNKNPFYS
+45 CMNNNKNPFYS

-179 QRLLQKSFDS
+179 QRLLQKSYDN

-304 EKLVK
+304 EELVK

-420 THLYGITFVENKDI
+420 TRLYGITFVENKGI
-434 PVFHPDVKAYNV
+434 PVFHPDVKAYDV

-460 FFPRAGKRSVAW
+460 FFPRAGKRSGAW

-563 ATFAYHYETGELIPD
+563 ATFAYHYDTGELIPD

>member
-1 MSNFV
+1 M
-6 PQKYTENKNSQI
+6 NK
-18 IDIMNFK
+18 
-25 QSKMA
+25 SKKIV
-30 LCALALVGA
+30 CALALAGA
-39 TFSMTS
+39 ALNMTS
-45 CMDNNKNPFYS
+45 CMDNKNPFYS
-56 EYNTPHQTVPFNKIK
+56 EYNTPHQTVPFDKIK
-71 LEHYEPAIMEG
+71 LEHYEPALMEG
-82 IKQHT
+82 IKQHA
-87 AEVEAIINNPEA
+87 AEVEAIITNPET
-99 PTFENTIVALEYAGE
+99 PTFENTIVALEYAGD

-124 TLNSAETSD
+124 TLNNAETSD
-133 EMQELAQK
+133 EMQALAQK
-141 LSPILTEHSN
+141 LSPVLTEHSN
-151 NISLDERLFARVKAA
+151 NISLDERLFARVKAV
-166 YEATDMSTLTTEQ
+166 YETTDMSTLTAEE
-179 QRLLQKSFDS
+179 QRLLQKSYDG
-189 FARNGANLSDE
+189 FARNGANLSE
-200 DKAKYRELTTE
+200 EGKAKYRELTTA
-211 LSKTTLAFGQNMLK
+211 LSKATLDFGQNMLK

-233 VTDSTRLAGMPESA
+233 ITDSTRLKGMPESA

-258 GHEGWTFTLQ
+258 GHEGWTFTLH

-290 AYNTQNV
+290 AFNTQNV
-297 QDNEYNN
+297 QDNENNN
-304 EKLVK
+304 EELVK
-309 KIANLRLA
+309 KIANLRLE
-317 IAQLLGYE
+317 IAQLLGYTC
-325 SHADYVLVNRMA
+325 HADYVLENRMA
-337 ENAVNVNNLLDQLLQ
+337 ENAANVNNLLDQLLV

-366 EMAAR
+366 EIAAR

-420 THLYGITFVENKDI
+420 TRLYGITFVENKDI
-434 PVFHPDVKAYNV
+434 PVYHPDVKAYDV

-460 FFPRAGKRSVAW
+460 FFPRAGTSSGAW
-472 MTSFKEQYKKGG
+472 MTGFKEQYKKDGA
-484 QDSRPHVSITMNF
+484 DSRPHVSITMNF
-497 TKPTESKPALL
+497 TKPTDTKPALL
-508 TLDEVETFLHEF
+508 ALDEAETFLHEF

-527 FSMTTYPSMGGT
+527 FSATTYPSMGGT
-539 AVYRDFVEL
+539 SVYRDFVEL

-563 ATFAYHYETGELIPD
+563 ATFAFHYETGELIPD
-578 ELIERIVRAQNYNA
+578 ELIERIVRAQNYNV
-592 AYMCIR
+592 AYACIR
-598 QLSFGILDMA
+598 QLSFGLLDMA

-616 DGDVKAYEQE
+616 EGDVKAYEQE
-626 AWKSTQLLPVVEGT
+626 AWAPTQLLPVVEGT

-683 EVATSFRENVLSR
+683 EVATSFRENILSR

-723 GIK
+723 GVK